1 MKNNIYYLI
10 STIICLIIV
19 NFTYSQK
26 FENGPDKITL
36 TYNKVYDA
44 PEKLSIFS
52 ISLPFYHGSF
62 SKMNFSLYDLKG
74 GIQYVGKGKLNGGL
88 SYKLGL
94 VDKLLPK
101 TEETNDVVRQ
111 NHVMSVFDPG
121 HAQEFDV
128 YATYFFLEKEKKVNT
143 PFTLK
148 TEGGYYYR
156 TTYYSKVETKAIFKH
171 GINLGYSQGFTWYNM
186 NNTDLK
192 LYNRPNDIIK
202 EVNLQSMSSVQHY
215 KFIKLGYQHQRI
227 VNAKMKFEKYG
238 VRGAQQII
246 VTGANLIYALQ
257 NDFDDVYLGDYQ
269 PNNGDKV
276 FYEQYEIDQSNK
288 FLNVGLEVYQRF
300 YFKRNLVSFDYRIGY
315 LPGMMNNLNVMLN
328 VGVNFQ
334 IDFFRNNL
342 KNLDKLI
349 DREYE
354 KSMEIDA
361 QSKRI

>member
-10 STIICLIIV
+10 SALLCLTIV
-19 NFTYSQK
+19 NKANAQAEETP
-26 FENGPDKITL
+26 NRITL
-36 TYNKVYDA
+36 MYSEVYDA
-44 PEKLSIFS
+44 PEELSLFS
-52 ISLPFYHGSF
+52 INLPLYHGSF
-62 SKMNFSLYDLKG
+62 SKLNFSLYDLNG
-74 GIQYVGKGKLNGGL
+74 RIHYVGKGKINGGIA
-88 SYKLGL
+88 YRLGL
-94 VDKLLPK
+94 ADKLLPK
-101 TEETNDVVRQ
+101 TEETNEIVRQ
-111 NHVMSVFDPG
+111 NHVMSIFDPE
-121 HAQEFDV
+121 HAQNFDA
-128 YATYFFLEKEKKVNT
+128 YATYFFLEKEKNVNT
-143 PFTLK
+143 NFTLK
-148 TEGGYYYR
+148 TEGHYYR
-156 TTYYSKVETKAIFKH
+156 TTYYSKVRTKAIFKH

-192 LYNRPNDIIK
+192 LYNRPNDITK
-202 EVNLQSMSSVQHY
+202 EVNLQSMSTVQHY
-215 KFIKLGYQHQRI
+215 SFIKLGYQRQRI

-238 VRGAQQII
+238 VRGVQQII

-276 FYEQYEIDQSNK
+276 YYERYEVDPSNK
-288 FLNVGLEVYQRF
+288 FLNVGIEFYQRF
-300 YFKRNLVSFDYRIGY
+300 IFKRNLLSFEYRAGY
-315 LPGMMNNLNVMLN
+315 LPGMMNNLNFMFN